1 MTSSI
6 SRGATLGVFAL
17 AMINVASIV
26 SPRNGPLMAE
36 YGWSMFFFLG
46 CSVLLFLVPISLA
59 SAELATGWPKAGG
72 VYAWVREA
80 FGERTGFFAI
90 WCDWSENL
98 TFFPTVLSFIAGS
111 LAYAISPELASDNVF
126 LVVVMLSVFW
136 GATVLNFLR
145 VDQSTALATIGLIL
159 GIFIP
164 ILFLAGLAVAWFTR
178 GEGSEIAFSGDALLP
193 DLGGQNL
200 LFLGGVL
207 LAFAGME
214 QAGFHARETANP
226 RRDYP
231 KAMLIAAVI
240 VVVATVACSLS
251 LALVVPKHEISLL
264 SGTMQA
270 FQEMLDKLGIGG
282 LVKPVAILLVLG
294 GVAHMLPWI
303 LGPAKGLAAVAR
315 TGHLPPLLGRES
327 KNQIPVQGLIVQG
340 IGGTVFCLLFLFLP
354 NANATYGALTAM
366 TAQVIVLMYVLIF
379 ASVIRLRYTQPH
391 TERAY
396 RIPGGTVGVWLVGG
410 AGIFACAFAFVAG
423 FFHPGDWASWDTG
436 QRVVYYAVLLGGFAL
451 LTMPPFVI
459 RLVRREG
466 WPAVEPS
473 PVLEEGV

>member
-1 MTSSI
+1 VTSHVA
-6 SRGATLGVFAL
+6 RGATLGVFAL

-46 CSVLLFLVPISLA
+46 CSILLFLIPIALA

-80 FGERTGFFAI
+80 FGERTGFLAI

-111 LAYAISPELASDNVF
+111 LAYAISPDLASDNVF
-126 LVVVMLSVFW
+126 LVVVMLCVFW
-136 GATVLNFLR
+136 GATALNSLR
-145 VDQSTALATIGLIL
+145 VDQSTTVATVGMVL
-159 GIFIP
+159 GIFLP
-164 ILFLAGLAVAWFTR
+164 ILLLAGLAVAWFTN
-178 GEGSEIAFSGDALLP
+178 GESSRIAFSGDALLP
-193 DLGGQNL
+193 DLSGQNL
-200 LFLGGVL
+200 LFLGGIL
-207 LAFAGME
+207 LSFAGME
-214 QAGFHARETANP
+214 MAGFHARQTRDP

-231 KAMLIAAVI
+231 KAMLLASII
-240 VVVATVACSLS
+240 VVVATVASSLS
-251 LALVVPKHEISLL
+251 LALIVPKHEISLL

-270 FQEMLDKLGIGG
+270 FQDMLENLGVGG

-294 GVAHMLPWI
+294 GVAHLLPWL

-315 TGHLPPLLGRES
+315 TGHVPPVLGRM
-327 KNQIPVQGLIVQG
+327 NQNEIPVQGLVVQG
-340 IGGTVFCLLFLFLP
+340 IGGTIFCLLFLFLP

-366 TAQVIVLMYVLIF
+366 TAQVIVIMYVLIF
-379 ASVIRLRYTQPH
+379 ASVIRLRYTQPD

-396 RIPGGTVGVWLVGG
+396 RIPGGRAGVWLVGG

-423 FFHPGDWASWDTG
+423 FFQPADWASWDTG
-436 QRVVYYAVLLGGFAL
+436 QRVTYYAILVGGFAL

-459 RLVRREG
+459 RLLRREG
-466 WPAVEPS
+466 WPATAEA
-473 PVLEEGV
+473 G

>member
-1 MTSSI
+1 VTSTVA
-6 SRGATLGVFAL
+6 RGASLGVFAL

-46 CSVLLFLVPISLA
+46 CSTLLFLIPISLA

-80 FGERTGFFAI
+80 FGDRTGFFAI

-111 LAYAISPELASDNVF
+111 LAYAISPDLASDNAF
-126 LVVVMLSVFW
+126 LVVVMLTVFW
-136 GATVLNFLR
+136 GATALNFLR
-145 VDQSTALATIGLIL
+145 VDQSTAVATVGLVL
-159 GIFIP
+159 GILLP
-164 ILFLAGLAVAWFTR
+164 ILLLAGLAAAWFAK
-178 GEGSEIAFSGDALLP
+178 GEGSQIAFSGDALLP
-193 DLGGQNL
+193 DLSGQQL

-207 LAFAGME
+207 LTFAGME
-214 QAGFHARETANP
+214 QAGFHARQTRNP

-231 KAMLIAAVI
+231 RAMLLASII
-240 VVVATVACSLS
+240 VVVATVASSLS
-251 LALVVPKHEISLL
+251 LALVVPKHDISLL

-270 FQEMLDKLGIGG
+270 FQDMLEKLGIGG
-282 LVKPVAILLVLG
+282 LTGPVAILLVLG
-294 GVAHMLPWI
+294 GVAHLIPWI

-315 TGHLPPLLGRES
+315 TGHLPPALGRVS

-340 IGGTVFCLLFLFLP
+340 IGGTLFCLLFLFLP

-379 ASVIRLRYTQPH
+379 ASVIRLRYTQPR

-396 RIPGGTVGVWLVGG
+396 RIPGGKAGVWLVGG
-410 AGIFACAFAFVAG
+410 AGIFACVFAFVAG
-423 FFHPGDWASWDTG
+423 FFHPGDWAGWDTG

-451 LTMPPFVI
+451 LTTPPFVV
-459 RLVRREG
+459 RVLRREG
-466 WPAVEPS
+466 WAAAAEA
-473 PVLEEGV
+473 

>member
-1 MTSSI
+1 
-6 SRGATLGVFAL
+6 
-17 AMINVASIV
+17 
-26 SPRNGPLMAE
+26 
-36 YGWSMFFFLG
+36 
-46 CSVLLFLVPISLA
+46 
-59 SAELATGWPKAGG
+59 
-72 VYAWVREA
+72 
-80 FGERTGFFAI
+80 
-90 WCDWSENL
+90 
-98 TFFPTVLSFIAGS
+98 
-111 LAYAISPELASDNVF
+111 
-126 LVVVMLSVFW
+126 
-136 GATVLNFLR
+136 
-145 VDQSTALATIGLIL
+145 
-159 GIFIP
+159 
-164 ILFLAGLAVAWFTR
+164 
-178 GEGSEIAFSGDALLP
+178 
-193 DLGGQNL
+193 
-200 LFLGGVL
+200 
-207 LAFAGME
+207 
-214 QAGFHARETANP
+214 
-226 RRDYP
+226 
-231 KAMLIAAVI
+231 

-315 TGHLPPLLGRES
+315 TGHLPPLLGRVS

-340 IGGTVFCLLFLFLP
+340 IGGTLFCLLFLFLP

-451 LTMPPFVI
+451 LTLPPFVI

>member
-1 MTSSI
+1 VTSQVA
-6 SRGATLGVFAL
+6 RGATLGVFAL

-46 CSVLLFLVPISLA
+46 CSILLFLIPIALA

-80 FGERTGFFAI
+80 FGERTGFLAI

-126 LVVVMLSVFW
+126 LVVVMLCVFW

-145 VDQSTALATIGLIL
+145 VDQSTTLATIGMVL
-159 GIFIP
+159 GIFLP
-164 ILFLAGLAVAWFTR
+164 ILLLAGLAIAWLAN
-178 GEGSEIAFSGDALLP
+178 GEGSRIAFSGDAVLP
-193 DLGGQNL
+193 DLSGQNL

-214 QAGFHARETANP
+214 QAGFHARQTANP

-231 KAMLIAAVI
+231 RAMLLASVI
-240 VVVATVACSLS
+240 VVVATIASSLS

-270 FQEMLDKLGIGG
+270 FHDMLDSLGIGE

-294 GVAHMLPWI
+294 GVAHLLPWL

-315 TGHLPPLLGRES
+315 TGHLPPILGRTS

-340 IGGTVFCLLFLFLP
+340 LGGTVFCLLFLFLP

-366 TAQVIVLMYVLIF
+366 TAQVIVIMYVLIF
-379 ASVIRLRYTQPH
+379 ASVIRLRYTQPE

-396 RIPGGTVGVWLVGG
+396 RIPGGRTGVWLVGG
-410 AGIFACAFAFVAG
+410 AGIFACSFAFVAG
-423 FFHPGDWASWDTG
+423 FFHPGDWASWDTA
-436 QRVVYYAVLLGGFAL
+436 QRVTYYAILVGGFVL
-451 LTMPPFVI
+451 LTMPPFVV
-459 RLVRREG
+459 RLLRREG
-466 WPAVEPS
+466 WPASAEA
-473 PVLEEGV
+473 EAG

>member
-1 MTSSI
+1 MTSHVA
-6 SRGATLGVFAL
+6 RGATLGVFAL

-46 CSVLLFLVPISLA
+46 CSILLFLIPIALA

-80 FGERTGFFAI
+80 FGERTGFLAI

-111 LAYAISPELASDNVF
+111 LAYAISPDLASDNVF
-126 LVVVMLSVFW
+126 LVVVMLCVFW
-136 GATVLNFLR
+136 GATALNFLR
-145 VDQSTALATIGLIL
+145 VDQSTTVATVGMVL
-159 GIFIP
+159 GIFLP
-164 ILFLAGLAVAWFTR
+164 ILLLAGLAVAWFTN
-178 GEGSEIAFSGDALLP
+178 GESSRIPFSGDALLP
-193 DLGGQNL
+193 DLSGQNM
-200 LFLGGVL
+200 LFLGGIL
-207 LAFAGME
+207 LSFAGME
-214 QAGFHARETANP
+214 MAGFHARQTRDP

-231 KAMLIAAVI
+231 KAMLLASII
-240 VVVATVACSLS
+240 VVVATVASSLS
-251 LALVVPKHEISLL
+251 LALIVPKHEISLL

-270 FQEMLDKLGIGG
+270 FQDVLESLGVGG

-294 GVAHMLPWI
+294 GVAHLLPWL

-315 TGHLPPLLGRES
+315 TGHVPPVLGRMNRNE
-327 KNQIPVQGLIVQG
+327 IPVQGLVVQG
-340 IGGTVFCLLFLFLP
+340 IGGTIFCLLFLFLP

-366 TAQVIVLMYVLIF
+366 TAQVIVIMYVLIF
-379 ASVIRLRYTQPH
+379 ASVIRLRYTQPD

-396 RIPGGTVGVWLVGG
+396 RIPGGRPGVWLVGG

-423 FFHPGDWASWDTG
+423 FFQPGDWASWDTG
-436 QRVVYYAVLLGGFAL
+436 QRVTYYAILVGGFAL

-459 RLVRREG
+459 RLLRREG
-466 WPAVEPS
+466 WPATAEA
-473 PVLEEGV
+473 G

>member
-1 MTSSI
+1 MSVAA
-6 SRGATLGVFAL
+6 RGASLGVFAL

-46 CSVLLFLVPISLA
+46 CSILLFLVPVSLA

-80 FGERTGFFAI
+80 FGERTGFLAI

-126 LVVVMLSVFW
+126 LVVVMLTVFW
-136 GATVLNFLR
+136 AATALNFLR
-145 VDQSTALATIGLIL
+145 VDQSTAVATVGMIL
-159 GIFIP
+159 GVFLP
-164 ILFLAGLAVAWFTR
+164 ILLLAGLAVAWFTN
-178 GEGSEIAFSGDALLP
+178 GEGSRIPFSGDALLP
-193 DLGGQNL
+193 DLSGQNL

-214 QAGFHARETANP
+214 QAGFHARQTANP
-226 RRDYP
+226 QRDYP
-231 KAMLIAAVI
+231 KAMLLAAVI
-240 VVVATVACSLS
+240 VVIATIASSLS
-251 LALVVPKHEISLL
+251 LALVVPKHDISLL

-270 FQEMLDKLGIGG
+270 FQDMLDSLGVGG
-282 LVKPVAILLVLG
+282 LVKPVAVLLVLG
-294 GVAHMLPWI
+294 GVAHLLPWL

-315 TGHLPPLLGRES
+315 RGHLPPLLGRES
-327 KNQIPVQGLIVQG
+327 KNHIPVQGLIVQG

-366 TAQVIVLMYVLIF
+366 TAQVIVIMYVLIF

-396 RIPGGTVGVWLVGG
+396 RIPGGRAGVWLVGG
-410 AGIFACAFAFVAG
+410 AGIVACGFAFVAG

-436 QRVVYYAVLLGGFAL
+436 QRVVYYAVLLGGLAV
-451 LTMPPFVI
+451 LTMPPFLV
-459 RLVRREG
+459 RLVRRDG
-466 WPAVEPS
+466 WAVAVEA
-473 PVLEEGV
+473 ETG

>member
-1 MTSSI
+1 MTAQVARAAS
-6 SRGATLGVFAL
+6 LGVFAL

-46 CSVLLFLVPISLA
+46 CSILLFLIPVALA

-80 FGERTGFFAI
+80 FGERTGFLAI

-111 LAYAISPELASDNVF
+111 LAYAISPDLASDNVF
-126 LVVVMLSVFW
+126 LVVVMLCVFW
-136 GATVLNFLR
+136 GATALSFLR
-145 VDQSTALATIGLIL
+145 VDQSTTVGTIGMVL
-159 GIFIP
+159 GIFLP
-164 ILFLAGLAVAWFTR
+164 ILLLAGLAVAWFTN
-178 GEGSEIAFSGDALLP
+178 GEGSQIPFSGDALLP
-193 DLGGQNL
+193 DVSGQNL
-200 LFLGGVL
+200 LFLGGIL

-214 QAGFHARETANP
+214 QAGFHARQTRNP

-231 KAMLIAAVI
+231 KAMLIASI
-240 VVVATVACSLS
+240 VVVVTTIASSLS

-270 FQEMLDKLGIGG
+270 FQDMLESLGVGG

-294 GVAHMLPWI
+294 GVAHLLPWL

-315 TGHLPPLLGRES
+315 TGHVPPALGRMS
-327 KNQIPVQGLIVQG
+327 KNHIPVQGLIVQG

-366 TAQVIVLMYVLIF
+366 TAQVIVIMYVLIF
-379 ASVIRLRYTQPH
+379 ASVIRLRYTQPD

-396 RIPGGTVGVWLVGG
+396 RIPGGMAGVWLVGS
-410 AGIFACAFAFVAG
+410 AGIFACAFAFVGG

-436 QRVVYYAVLLGGFAL
+436 QRVTYYAILVGGFAL
-451 LTMPPFVI
+451 LTMPPFAI
-459 RLVRREG
+459 RLLRRQG
-466 WPAVEPS
+466 WPATAEA
-473 PVLEEGV
+473 EAG

>member
-1 MTSSI
+1 VTSHVA
-6 SRGATLGVFAL
+6 RGATLGVFAL

-46 CSVLLFLVPISLA
+46 CSILLFLIPIALA

-80 FGERTGFFAI
+80 FGERTGFLAI

-111 LAYAISPELASDNVF
+111 LAYAISPDLASDNVF
-126 LVVVMLSVFW
+126 LVVVMLCVFW
-136 GATVLNFLR
+136 GATALNFLR
-145 VDQSTALATIGLIL
+145 VDQSTTVATVGMVL
-159 GIFIP
+159 GIFLP
-164 ILFLAGLAVAWFTR
+164 ILLLAGLAVAWFTN
-178 GEGSEIAFSGDALLP
+178 GESSRIPFSGDALLP
-193 DLGGQNL
+193 DLSGQNL
-200 LFLGGVL
+200 LFLGGIL
-207 LAFAGME
+207 LSFAGME
-214 QAGFHARETANP
+214 MAGFHARQTRNP

-231 KAMLIAAVI
+231 KAMLLASII
-240 VVVATVACSLS
+240 VVVATVASSLS
-251 LALVVPKHEISLL
+251 LALVVPKNEISLL

-270 FQEMLDKLGIGG
+270 FQDMLENLGVGG

-294 GVAHMLPWI
+294 GVAHLLPWL

-315 TGHLPPLLGRES
+315 TGHVPPVLGRMNRNE
-327 KNQIPVQGLIVQG
+327 IPVQGLVVQG
-340 IGGTVFCLLFLFLP
+340 IGGTIFCLLFLFLP

-366 TAQVIVLMYVLIF
+366 TAQVIVIMYVLIF
-379 ASVIRLRYTQPH
+379 ASVIRLRYTQPD

-396 RIPGGTVGVWLVGG
+396 RIPGGRAGVWLVGG

-423 FFHPGDWASWDTG
+423 FFQPGDWASWDTG
-436 QRVVYYAVLLGGFAL
+436 QRVTYYAILVGGFAL

-459 RLVRREG
+459 RLLRREG
-466 WPAVEPS
+466 WPATAEA
-473 PVLEEGV
+473 G

>member
-1 MTSSI
+1 MTSNVA
-6 SRGATLGVFAL
+6 RGATLGVFAL

-46 CSVLLFLVPISLA
+46 CSILLFLIPIALA
-59 SAELATGWPKAGG
+59 SAELATGWPKTGG

-80 FGERTGFFAI
+80 FGERTGFLAI

-111 LAYAISPELASDNVF
+111 LAYAISPDLASDNVF
-126 LVVVMLSVFW
+126 LVVVMLCVFW
-136 GATVLNFLR
+136 GATALNFLR
-145 VDQSTALATIGLIL
+145 VDQSTTVATVGMVL
-159 GIFIP
+159 GIFLP
-164 ILFLAGLAVAWFTR
+164 ILLLAGLAVAWFTN
-178 GEGSEIAFSGDALLP
+178 GESSRIPFSGDALLP
-193 DLGGQNL
+193 DLSGQNL
-200 LFLGGVL
+200 LFLGGIL
-207 LAFAGME
+207 LSFAGME
-214 QAGFHARETANP
+214 MAGFHARQTRNP

-231 KAMLIAAVI
+231 KAMLIASII
-240 VVVATVACSLS
+240 VVVATVASSLS
-251 LALVVPKHEISLL
+251 LALVVPKNEISLL

-270 FQEMLDKLGIGG
+270 FQDMLESLGVGG

-294 GVAHMLPWI
+294 GVAHLLPWL

-315 TGHLPPLLGRES
+315 TGHVPPVLGRMNRNE
-327 KNQIPVQGLIVQG
+327 IPVQGLVVQG
-340 IGGTVFCLLFLFLP
+340 IGGTIFCLLFLFLP

-366 TAQVIVLMYVLIF
+366 TAQVIVIMYVLIF
-379 ASVIRLRYTQPH
+379 ASVIRLRYTQPD

-396 RIPGGTVGVWLVGG
+396 RIPGGRAGVWLVGG

-423 FFHPGDWASWDTG
+423 FFQPGDWASWDTG
-436 QRVVYYAVLLGGFAL
+436 QRVTYYAILVGGFAL

-459 RLVRREG
+459 RLLRREG
-466 WPAVEPS
+466 WPATAET
-473 PVLEEGV
+473 G

>member
-1 MTSSI
+1 MTSSVA
-6 SRGATLGVFAL
+6 RGASLGVFAL

-26 SPRNGPLMAE
+26 SPRTGPLMAE
-36 YGWSMFFFLG
+36 YGWSILFFLG
-46 CSVLLFLVPISLA
+46 CSIILFLIPIALA

-80 FGERTGFFAI
+80 FGDRTGFLAI

-111 LAYAISPELASDNVF
+111 LAYAISPDLASDNVF
-126 LVVVMLSVFW
+126 LVVVMLCVFW
-136 GATVLNFLR
+136 GATILSFLR
-145 VDQSTALATIGLIL
+145 VDQSTAVATVGMIL
-159 GIFIP
+159 GIFLP
-164 ILFLAGLAVAWFTR
+164 ILLLAGLSIAWFTN
-178 GEGSEIAFSGDALLP
+178 GEGSRIPFSGDALLP
-193 DLGGQNL
+193 DLSGQHL
-200 LFLGGVL
+200 LFLGGIL

-214 QAGFHARETANP
+214 QAGFHARQTANP
-226 RRDYP
+226 QRDYP
-231 KAMLIAAVI
+231 RAMLLASVI
-240 VVVATVACSLS
+240 VVVATIASSLT

-270 FQEMLDKLGIGG
+270 FQDMLDSLGVGG

-294 GVAHMLPWI
+294 GVAHLLPWLI
-303 LGPAKGLAAVAR
+303 GPAKGLAAVAR

-327 KNQIPVQGLIVQG
+327 KNHIPVEGLIVQG

-366 TAQVIVLMYVLIF
+366 TAQVIVIMYVLIF
-379 ASVIRLRYTQPH
+379 ASVIRLRYTQPQ

-396 RIPGGTVGVWLVGG
+396 RIPGGTAGVWLVGG
-410 AGIFACAFAFVAG
+410 AGIFACVSAFVAG
-423 FFHPGDWASWDTG
+423 FFHPGDWASWDTA
-436 QRVVYYAVLLGGFAL
+436 QRITYYAVLLGGFAL
-451 LTMPPFVI
+451 LTMPPFVV

-466 WPAVEPS
+466 WPAVAEADR
-473 PVLEEGV
+473 V

>member
-1 MTSSI
+1 VTSSVA
-6 SRGATLGVFAL
+6 RGASLGVFAL

-36 YGWSMFFFLG
+36 YGWSMLFFLG
-46 CSVLLFLVPISLA
+46 CSILLFLIPIALA
-59 SAELATGWPKAGG
+59 SAELATGWPRAGG

-80 FGERTGFFAI
+80 FGDRTGFLAI

-111 LAYAISPELASDNVF
+111 LAYAISPDLASDNVF

-136 GATVLNFLR
+136 GATILSFLR
-145 VDQSTALATIGLIL
+145 VDQSTAVATVGLIL
-159 GIFIP
+159 GIFLP
-164 ILFLAGLAVAWFTR
+164 ILLLAGLTIAWFTN
-178 GEGSEIAFSGDALLP
+178 GEGARIPFTGDALLP
-193 DLGGQNL
+193 DLSGQNL

-214 QAGFHARETANP
+214 QAGFHARQTANP
-226 RRDYP
+226 QRDYP
-231 KAMLIAAVI
+231 RAMLLAAVI
-240 VVVATVACSLS
+240 VVVATLASSLT

-270 FQEMLDKLGIGG
+270 FQDMLDSLGVGG

-294 GVAHMLPWI
+294 GVAHLLPWLI
-303 LGPAKGLAAVAR
+303 GPAKGLAAVAR

-327 KNQIPVQGLIVQG
+327 KNHIPVEGLIVQG
-340 IGGTVFCLLFLFLP
+340 IGGTAFCLLFLFLP

-366 TAQVIVLMYVLIF
+366 TAQVIVIMYVLIF
-379 ASVIRLRYTQPH
+379 ASVIRLRYTQPE

-396 RIPGGTVGVWLVGG
+396 RIPGGKAGVWLVGG
-410 AGIFACAFAFVAG
+410 AGMFACAFAFVAG
-423 FFHPGDWASWDTG
+423 FFHPGDWASWDSA
-436 QRVVYYAVLLGGFAL
+436 QRITYYAVLLGGFAL

-466 WPAVEPS
+466 WPVAEA
-473 PVLEEGV
+473 EHI

>member
-1 MTSSI
+1 VTSHVA
-6 SRGATLGVFAL
+6 RGATLGVFAL

-46 CSVLLFLVPISLA
+46 CSILLFLIPIALA

-80 FGERTGFFAI
+80 FGERTGFLAI

-111 LAYAISPELASDNVF
+111 LAYAISPDLASDNVF
-126 LVVVMLSVFW
+126 LVVVMLCVFW
-136 GATVLNFLR
+136 GATALNFLR
-145 VDQSTALATIGLIL
+145 VDQSTTVATVGMVL
-159 GIFIP
+159 GIFLP
-164 ILFLAGLAVAWFTR
+164 ILLLAGLAVAWFTN
-178 GEGSEIAFSGDALLP
+178 GESSRIPFSGDALLP
-193 DLGGQNL
+193 DLSGQNM
-200 LFLGGVL
+200 LFLGGIL
-207 LAFAGME
+207 LSFAGME
-214 QAGFHARETANP
+214 MAGFHARQTRDP

-231 KAMLIAAVI
+231 KAMLLASII
-240 VVVATVACSLS
+240 VVVATVASSLS
-251 LALVVPKHEISLL
+251 LALIVPKHEISLL

-270 FQEMLDKLGIGG
+270 FQDVLESLGVGG

-294 GVAHMLPWI
+294 GVAHLLPWL

-315 TGHLPPLLGRES
+315 TGHVPPVLGRMNRNE
-327 KNQIPVQGLIVQG
+327 IPVQGLVVQG
-340 IGGTVFCLLFLFLP
+340 IGGTIFCLLFLFLP

-366 TAQVIVLMYVLIF
+366 TAQVIVIMYVLIF
-379 ASVIRLRYTQPH
+379 ASVIRLRYTQPD

-396 RIPGGTVGVWLVGG
+396 RIPGGRPGVWLVGG

-423 FFHPGDWASWDTG
+423 FFQPGDWASWDTG
-436 QRVVYYAVLLGGFAL
+436 QRVTYYAILVGGFAL

-459 RLVRREG
+459 RLLRREG
-466 WPAVEPS
+466 WPATAEA
-473 PVLEEGV
+473 G

>member
-1 MTSSI
+1 VTAPVK
-6 SRGATLGVFAL
+6 RGATLGVFAL

-46 CSVLLFLVPISLA
+46 CSILLFLIPISLA
-59 SAELATGWPKAGG
+59 AAELATGWPKAGG

-80 FGERTGFFAI
+80 FGDRTGFLAI

-111 LAYAISPELASDNVF
+111 LAYAISPDLASDNVF
-126 LVVVMLSVFW
+126 LVVVMLCVFW
-136 GATVLNFLR
+136 GATALNFLR
-145 VDQSTALATIGLIL
+145 VEQSTAVATVGLIL
-159 GIFIP
+159 GIFLP
-164 ILFLAGLAVAWFTR
+164 ILLLAGLAVAWFTK
-178 GEGSEIAFSGDALLP
+178 GEGSQIAFSGDALLP
-193 DLGGQNL
+193 DLSGQNL

-226 RRDYP
+226 QRDYP
-231 KAMLIAAVI
+231 KAMLLAAVI
-240 VVVATVACSLS
+240 VVVATIASSLS
-251 LALVVPKHEISLL
+251 LALVVPKHDISLL

-270 FQEMLDKLGIGG
+270 FQDMLDKLGIGG

-294 GVAHMLPWI
+294 GVAHLLPWL

-315 TGHLPPLLGRES
+315 RGHLPPLLGRES
-327 KNQIPVQGLIVQG
+327 RNHIPVQGLIVQG

-366 TAQVIVLMYVLIF
+366 TAQVIVIMYVLIF

-391 TERAY
+391 AERAY

-423 FFHPGDWASWDTG
+423 FFQPGDWSSWDTV
-436 QRVVYYAVLLGGFAL
+436 QRVTYYAVLIGGFAL
-451 LTMPPFVI
+451 LTMPPFVVQ
-459 RLVRREG
+459 LVRRRG
-466 WPAVEPS
+466 WPAVAEA
-473 PVLEEGV
+473 G